1 MITTEHFETIVIGAG
16 QAGLSTGY
24 HLARQGREFLILDAH
39 DRVGDVWRQRFD
51 SLRLYSPAKYDGLP
65 GLGVPAKGWSW
76 PGKDDVADYLEAY
89 ATRFDLPVR
98 TGMTVDGLFQHEGRF
113 VVTAGQH
120 RFTADNV
127 VVASGTWQ
135 QPKRPEFASE
145 LHPEII
151 SMHSNDYR
159 NPSQLQPGP
168 VLVVGASHSG
178 ADIAL
183 ELSASHP
190 TTLSG
195 PIHAEVPFR
204 IEGRVARAVLPIMW
218 FMANHVL
225 TEKTPIGR
233 KMQVEVRKGGG
244 PLLRVKRAD
253 LEAAGVTY
261 VADKT
266 VGVLD
271 GLPVLADGTVLDVR
285 NVIWCTGFGKDTDW
299 IKFPVLG
306 PDGWPDQTNG
316 KSTSVPG
323 LYFVGLPFLR
333 AFASMLIGGVGRDA
347 ETVAAQIAATAAPDS
362 RSRGEQESGHAA
374 AA

>member
-1 MITTEHFETIVIGAG
+1 M
-16 QAGLSTGY
+16 
-24 HLARQGREFLILDAH
+24 
-39 DRVGDVWRQRFD
+39 
-51 SLRLYSPAKYDGLP
+51 
-65 GLGVPAKGWSW
+65 
-76 PGKDDVADYLEAY
+76 ADYLEAY

-135 QPKRPEFASE
+135 QPKMPEFASE
-145 LHPEII
+145 LAPGNHLDAFQRLP
-151 SMHSNDYR
+151 
-159 NPSQLQPGP
+159 QPLGSSSP
-168 VLVVGASHSG
+168 APCWSWVQATRRRHRVG
-178 ADIAL
+178 
-183 ELSASHP
+183 LSASHP

-195 PIHAEVPFR
+195 RFHAEVPFR

-347 ETVAAQIAATAAPDS
+347 ETVAARSPRPPRRTAAAGVS
-362 RSRGEQESGHAA
+362 RSRVTLPRPDRCLSSDRGPLADLGPSNAR
-374 AA
+374 